1 MTNSWAEYN
10 WRSLKSQPV
19 FREVN
24 KTWPIPWR
32 QKEAT
37 IQRQLKCQQ
46 DLEKASQP
54 PQNKVLSLGRSWAA
68 EDRHAL
74 QRIQDKVLEP
84 QNSVLMSWK
93 GNRNNPERFPSLERF
108 CLSFFARVGAK
119 FEFAF
124 NIPGHTSAQVSG
136 GFLGTVCH
144 HRLQAETERGP
155 VSSLSSLW
163 PMTLGHRHRAPSS
176 SQGSPVLS
184 CPLFTCL
191 AVRGKNRS

>member
-1 MTNSWAEYN
+1 MLSPGKIQLSFLIFPHNLKIGWTIKKNPQSFFPEGGHFEWPVPEQIFTRHSTRIASLHLQVLRSLVTISWAEYN

-37 IQRQLKCQQ
+37 VQRQLKCQQ

-68 EDRHAL
+68 EDRRAL
-74 QRIQDKVLEP
+74 QRIQGKVLEP

-124 NIPGHTSAQVSG
+124 
-136 GFLGTVCH
+136 
-144 HRLQAETERGP
+144 
-155 VSSLSSLW
+155 
-163 PMTLGHRHRAPSS
+163 
-176 SQGSPVLS
+176 
-184 CPLFTCL
+184 
-191 AVRGKNRS
+191 